1 MSIDFCWDTRYPT
14 HWDAEICS
22 GSAMKVTIL
31 SDWDNVSIYMKVQ
44 SESLWIMIQIGI
56 DLALTPITVICQ

>member
-1 MSIDFCWDTRYPT
+1 
-14 HWDAEICS
+14 
-22 GSAMKVTIL
+22 MKVTIL